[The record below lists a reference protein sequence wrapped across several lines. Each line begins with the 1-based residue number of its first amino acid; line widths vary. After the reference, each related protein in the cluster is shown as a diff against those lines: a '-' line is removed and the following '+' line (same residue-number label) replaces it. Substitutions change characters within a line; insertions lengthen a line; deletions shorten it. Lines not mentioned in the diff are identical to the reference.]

1 MILLGYVRKYLY
13 VIFGNLIRKVNNMYF
28 IFFYFLK
35 SVDLMKKYNMISFIF
50 FKEMF
55 FFYFVIKLIFR
66 LKLYEKR

>member
-35 SVDLMKKYNMISFIF
+35 SVVLMKKYYMISFIF
-50 FKEMF
+50 FKEMGF
-55 FFYFVIKLIFR
+55 FLFCDKIDF
-66 LKLYEKR
+66 

>member
-35 SVDLMKKYNMISFIF
+35 SVVLMKKYNMISFIL

>member
-35 SVDLMKKYNMISFIF
+35 SVVLMKKYNMISFIL
-50 FKEMF
+50 FKEMS

>member
-13 VIFGNLIRKVNNMYF
+13 VIFGSLIRKVNNMYF

-35 SVDLMKKYNMISFIF
+35 SVVLMKKYNMISFIL
-50 FKEMF
+50 FKEMS